1 MKIGVLE
8 YKGGGD
14 KGAVSPNNNGC
25 EASGPIVV
33 SESCKL
39 TKITLLVISS
49 LAGHFYN
56 YY

>member
-1 MKIGVLE
+1 MLE

-49 LAGHFYN
+49 LAGLFYN